1 MTRPWVQTNVKPTM
15 SAGNPS
21 PAPNQGL
28 SPERISLARR
38 HLERVLESK
47 AFAGSKRSQDFLRL
61 ILEHALAGRPDN
73 LRERMIGAEMFGRP
87 IDYDTANDAV
97 VRVKANE
104 VRRRL
109 AQYYAEEGTGQD
121 AVWFDLPTGTY
132 VPEFR
137 WELTPQR
144 AETETATDAPVL
156 PAPVRRV
163 WNRP

>member
-28 SPERISLARR
+28 SPERISLAQR
-38 HLERVLESK
+38 HLERVLASK
-47 AFAGSKRSQDFLRL
+47 AFAGSQRSQDFLRL
-61 ILEHALAGRPDN
+61 ILEHALAGHKDN

-109 AQYYAEEGTGQD
+109 AQYYAEEGTEQD
-121 AVWFDLPTGTY
+121 PVWIDLPTGTY

-137 WELTPQR
+137 WAPAKPTTSPGFS
-144 AETETATDAPVL
+144 TETQAL
-156 PAPVRRV
+156 PPGFK
-163 WNRP
+163 